1 MKPAPTLHR
10 HARRTAIRTTVISG
24 LAAFLAT
31 GWGTALRRAHAQADH
46 RPLLQPDSLAAL
58 VRRADR
64 ERKPIVAL
72 FSQRGCPYCEAI
84 RREQL
89 SHLAREQEVRGVI
102 VAEFD
107 LADRRSFAASE
118 RGSPPA
124 TESARSAGSAKTAWL
139 AAGSP
144 EALARAFE
152 VRLAPTVV
160 FLGPRGELAERLVG
174 YTSRDFYG
182 AYLDDR
188 IEVARAAISAR

>member
-1 MKPAPTLHR
+1 MLVSSL
-10 HARRTAIRTTVISG
+10 TAS
-24 LAAFLAT
+24 LAA
-31 GWGTALRRAHAQADH
+31 GWGPALRHAHAQPDQRAL
-46 RPLLQPDSLAAL
+46 PQPDSLATL

-72 FSQRGCPYCEAI
+72 FSQKGCPYCEAI

-89 SHLAREQEVRGVI
+89 VHLAREQDQRGVI

-107 LADRRSFAASE
+107 IADRRTFAASE

-124 TESARSAGSAKTAWL
+124 AESARSAASAKTAWL

-144 EALARAFE
+144 EALARAFD

-160 FLGPRGELAERLVG
+160 FLGPRGELAERLIG

-188 IEVARAAISAR
+188 IEAARAAISAR

>member
-1 MKPAPTLHR
+1 MKPALPLR
-10 HARRTAIRTTVISG
+10 RYARRTAIHATLASS

-31 GWGTALRRAHAQADH
+31 GWGPVLRRAHAQPEH
-46 RPLLQPDSLAAL
+46 RPLLQPESLVAL

-64 ERKPIVAL
+64 ERKLIVAL
-72 FSQRGCPYCEAI
+72 FSQKGCPYCEAI

-89 SHLAREQEVRGVI
+89 SHLAREQEQRGVI
-102 VAEFD
+102 VVEFD
-107 LADRRSFAASE
+107 IADRRAFAAGE
-118 RGSPPA
+118 RGASPTA
-124 TESARSAGSAKTAWL
+124 ETARSTASAKTAWL

-160 FLGPRGELAERLVG
+160 FLAARGELAERLIG